1 VTKLDDRAK
10 KRQLLKEKSE
20 RHKKPQ
26 DSAKLLNIWLS
37 ETETSVD
44 LAHIFQSL
52 QDNRKN
58 IEQLQKCSDVIVKFT
73 NKACQTNRAMEL
85 LLAIEYLIQD
95 YDDFEKRIPAN
106 LYISKYNCLKHC
118 ENLDLEA
125 EDCLHKAITLSL
137 SETERINCYL
147 LLSLYYED
155 ISEYKKMKILLI
167 ECKNFCIKYPENE
180 ELLVRTWV
188 CLGHYYF
195 YKFNFIKSKKYFNQ
209 ATIKLELLCNQQA
222 YKWLLRTLSDCLHYL
237 SRIYF
242 EEHNFIKSAKFL
254 LKSQNVLEASCQAN
268 NLTPDVG
275 ATAFYH
281 LRLGQ
286 LLEAS
291 QLQYS
296 AKYHFDECR
305 RRFNDRGNGSSTLVH
320 VNLALANLIKN
331 ESRDI
336 KYNFQKEEEQLKY
349 SAKQALVKGYSR
361 GYLMALVQL
370 LSLYKNNIKLHLLI
384 KVVWDILVSK
394 EFYNL
399 GGIFFLISY
408 IHHKLYIKFRPNQI
422 LLICP
427 CPDPKCKIA
436 G

>member
-20 RHKKPQ
+20 RHKKPE

-52 QDNRKN
+52 EDNRKKL
-58 IEQLQKCSDVIVKFT
+58 EQLPVCSDVIAKFT
-73 NKACQTNRAMEL
+73 HKACQTNRAMEL
-85 LLAIEYLIQD
+85 LQAIEQLLQD
-95 YDDFEKRIPAN
+95 YQEFGEVVTAK
-106 LYISKYNCLKHC
+106 LYFSKYYCLKHLN
-118 ENLDLEA
+118 NLDLEA
-125 EDCLHKAITLSL
+125 EYCLHRVITLSREDEKIEAYFVL
-137 SETERINCYL
+137 AS
-147 LLSLYYED
+147 YYED
-155 ISEYKKMKILLI
+155 ISEYQKMKHILIKCQL
-167 ECKNFCIKYPENE
+167 FCTENPLRE
-180 ELLVRTWV
+180 DLLARTLV
-188 CLGHYYF
+188 LVGHYYF
-195 YKFNFIKSKKYFNQ
+195 RIFNFYQSQKYFEQ
-209 ATIKLELLCNQQA
+209 AQVKLELLCKQQTN
-222 YKWLLRTLSDCLHYL
+222 KMLLRTLSECLHYL
-237 SRIYF
+237 GRIYF
-242 EEHNFIKSAKFL
+242 EKHNFIDAANFF
-254 LKSQNVLEASCQAN
+254 LKSQSVLEQSCQEN
-268 NLTPDVG
+268 NLTLDVG

-286 LLEAS
+286 VLEAS

-336 KYNFQKEEEQLKY
+336 KYNFQKEEEQLKD
-349 SAKQALVKGYSR
+349 SAKQALAKGYSR

-384 KVVWDILVSK
+384 KVVWDILVFK

-408 IHHKLYIKFRPNQI
+408 IHYKLYIKFRPNQI